1 MEPINLLRYLIT
13 RSQERQIMSSYLEKD
28 VNQVRNKPKFLLPAG
43 GKVFDIH
50 ADLKELPDD
59 IKLPYNEFSI
69 EYPSLMHRDNLDQ
82 LVGGQQKIPLKYE
95 GVEQIP
101 YNSLVL
107 VKQLEREFEVR
118 VVILISG
125 DGNGSNE
132 IWQRPSFTARVE
144 NRVNRNPKDK
154 DLGLEITM
162 DDKAPEFVKSEAY
175 ETYTKF
181 PDVFNSIFKYVY
193 LEPIFAV
200 LELVVALQCKNVT
213 HHATEPRKLN
223 KGAKKR
229 GALPF
234 DSYRVLTVITNGK
247 AEKIIT
253 NNQTGGDRHSPREHM
268 RRGHIR
274 TCASGIKT
282 WVQPTVVN
290 AGIGSVLN
298 KDYRIK

>member
-13 RSQERQIMSSYLEKD
+13 RNKTRKIMSSYLEKD
-28 VNQVRNKPKFLLPAG
+28 ITLMSNKPKFLLPTG

-50 ADLKELPDD
+50 SDLREVPDV
-59 IKLPYNEFSI
+59 IKLPYNEFI
-69 EYPSLMHRDNLDQ
+69 MEYTSLIHKDDLAY
-82 LVGGQQKIPLKYE
+82 LVGGDENVPIKYK
-95 GVEQIP
+95 GVEQVP
-101 YNSLVL
+101 YSSVVL
-107 VKQLEREFEVR
+107 VKQLEGKFEVR
-118 VVILISG
+118 VVSLFQG
-125 DGNGSNE
+125 DANGDNE
-132 IWQRPSFTARVE
+132 VWQRPSFTAFVG
-144 NRVNRNPKDK
+144 NRLNRNAPDK
-154 DLGLEITM
+154 DIGLDIDF
-162 DDKAPEFVKSEAY
+162 DDQSPEFMTSDAR
-175 ETYTKF
+175 ETFIKF
-181 PDVFNSIFKYVY
+181 PDTFAKLFKFVY

-200 LELVVALQCKNVT
+200 LELVVALECKNVT
-213 HHATEPRKLN
+213 YQTTQPRKLN
-223 KGAKKR
+223 KSAKKR

-234 DSYRVLTVITNGK
+234 DSYRVLTVVTNGK

-253 NNQTGGDRHSPREHM
+253 NNQKGGDRHSPREHM